1 MSYIPSYK
9 ITILI
14 NELSYLFKDTEKHM
28 LEQYD
33 VVEFHKKYCNVIP
46 TIKQQPLVLSLV
58 RMPIGNVK

>member
-14 NELSYLFKDTEKHM
+14 NELSYLLKDTEKHI

-33 VVEFHKKYCNVIP
+33 GVEFHKKYCNVIP
-46 TIKQQPLVLSLV
+46 TIKATALS
-58 RMPIGNVK
+58 VKFGVDANR